1 MPLFDFHCGRCGH
14 VFEDIAKADDMP
26 ACPKCGNAANRQLAA
41 PSSLTG
47 KARSALP
54 GPTGHG
60 CCGSRPSEAGCVP
73 GSCCGKA

>member
-1 MPLFDFHCGRCGH
+1 MPLYDYRCGSCGTA
-14 VFEDIAKADDMP
+14 FEEIAKADDKP
-26 ACPKCGNAANRQLAA
+26 VCPKCGGSASRELAA

-54 GPTGHG
+54 GSSGHG
-60 CCGSRPSEAGCVP
+60 CCGSRPGEAGCVP